1 MIEKDAFGFLLVIVL
16 MTLVV
21 YFTRIVGY
29 WLIGRFVIGPRL
41 RRMLE
46 ALPGAVIAATLAPT
60 LVHGGMRSLVALA
73 ATALVM
79 TLIRKDFLAVFT
91 GAAVAAAVF
100 AVSP

>member
-1 MIEKDAFGFLLVIVL
+1 MIEKDAFGFLLVIAL

-21 YFTRIVGY
+21 YFTRILGY

-46 ALPGAVIAATLAPT
+46 ALPGAVIAATVAPT
-60 LVHGGMRSLVALA
+60 LVHGGMRSLAALA

-79 TLIRKDFLAVFT
+79 VLIRKDFLAVFT
-91 GAAVAAAVF
+91 GAAVAAVF
-100 AVSP
+100 FAISP